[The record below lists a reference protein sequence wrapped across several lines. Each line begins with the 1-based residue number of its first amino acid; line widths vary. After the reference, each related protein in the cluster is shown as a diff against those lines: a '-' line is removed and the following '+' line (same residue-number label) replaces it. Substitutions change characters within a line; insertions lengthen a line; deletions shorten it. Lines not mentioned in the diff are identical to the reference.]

1 VVVVVEGWPHGTEPH
16 MLRERDC
23 PLSRICAF
31 FASNRSKIDCCR
43 LLRFLT
49 RSSTLASCP
58 IEPTT
63 CHMVPQTPSCKLQR
77 ETCSWT
83 CRHVGS
89 SA

>member
-1 VVVVVEGWPHGTEPH
+1 MVVVEGWPHGTEPH

-23 PLSRICAF
+23 PISRICAF

-58 IEPTT
+58 
-63 CHMVPQTPSCKLQR
+63 
-77 ETCSWT
+77 
-83 CRHVGS
+83 
-89 SA
+89 